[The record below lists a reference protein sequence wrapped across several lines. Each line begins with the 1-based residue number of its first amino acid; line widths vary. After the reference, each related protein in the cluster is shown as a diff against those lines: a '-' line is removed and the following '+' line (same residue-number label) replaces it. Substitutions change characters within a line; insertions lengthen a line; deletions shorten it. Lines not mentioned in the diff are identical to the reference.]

1 MSNSHTESAR
11 GQTKLS
17 AAGATPSNT
26 APATSEGTQNLDPIR
41 VLRLGLDSLYVSIPG
56 QISFDSHKA
65 LEMLQD
71 AAKSRMGSEEATAH
85 MLLGEHFLEV
95 SAKGSRAYRYVLV
108 DGAYR
113 IQVSSLS
120 AKRLPLA
127 YVQVK
132 SEWLTAHGPEASL
145 QELVD
150 MVACLGEITG
160 PPLVSRADIF
170 VDFVASESLT
180 ELTHG
185 AFVSRARKV
194 QTYSMGRICSGYTVG
209 QGGELSAR
217 LYDKTREIEE
227 SGKTYLKPLWN
238 AAGWEPGETVW
249 RLEFQWRRPVLDEHG
264 ISTLADLLA
273 NLGRLWR
280 YTTTDWLRLTIPNPK
295 DKTQSRWPLHPVW
308 AALAAID
315 WPDTLPGVSMPV
327 RAERSPD
334 DRWLFVNGLAP
345 ITSYMAVRNITD
357 PEKAFAGYQREATAY
372 HNSRVIFEG
381 TDFEGYLREK
391 AALKARRYN
400 LKYDGTDE
408 SPRPGATPKA
418 YRKAAKGG

>member
-1 MSNSHTESAR
+1 MRFDFITFKFIFGGFFMSNSDTESAR

-17 AAGATPSNT
+17 AAGASPSNT
-26 APATSEGTQNLDPIR
+26 APATSEETQNLDPIR

-65 LEMLQD
+65 LETLQD

-113 IQVSSLS
+113 IQVSSMS

-150 MVACLGEITG
+150 MVAYLGEITG
-160 PPLVSRADIF
+160 QPLVSRADIF

-194 QTYSMGRICSGYTVG
+194 QTYSMGRIC
-209 QGGELSAR
+209 
-217 LYDKTREIEE
+217 
-227 SGKTYLKPLWN
+227 
-238 AAGWEPGETVW
+238 
-249 RLEFQWRRPVLDEHG
+249 
-264 ISTLADLLA
+264 
-273 NLGRLWR
+273 
-280 YTTTDWLRLTIPNPK
+280 
-295 DKTQSRWPLHPVW
+295 
-308 AALAAID
+308 
-315 WPDTLPGVSMPV
+315 
-327 RAERSPD
+327 
-334 DRWLFVNGLAP
+334 
-345 ITSYMAVRNITD
+345 
-357 PEKAFAGYQREATAY
+357 
-372 HNSRVIFEG
+372 
-381 TDFEGYLREK
+381 
-391 AALKARRYN
+391 
-400 LKYDGTDE
+400 
-408 SPRPGATPKA
+408 
-418 YRKAAKGG
+418 